1 MLAWAFL
8 ANGQTITTTD
18 IASTNLCPGQ
28 TLNVS
33 YTITGVFSA
42 GNEFRVQLSDAS
54 GLFPDNNNSSNVIG
68 SVTSVAAG
76 SITATIPN
84 LQASGSGYR
93 VRVVST
99 SPAANH
105 LNASDDDNGNNLT
118 VLSRIITTGIPS
130 PAGPYCPGASISVNY
145 TVNCNFVSPNTFTL
159 QLSDA
164 AGNFGSPTNIGTVSS
179 TTSGSVTG
187 TLPETAVGSNAYRVR
202 VVANS
207 PGVTGSPSGFFTIL
221 TRTITT
227 SNPTP
232 SDPYCAG
239 DNISVGYTVNCP
251 FISPNTFTLQLSDRF
266 GNFGSPTNIGSVSA
280 TSNGSI
286 SGTIPEIRYGTGY
299 QVRVVANNP
308 SIIGTESSAF
318 TILSGKLMTM
328 PVANAT
334 ICQGQ
339 RLTLTYSYP
348 SDEVINAGN
357 VYSILL
363 SDASGS
369 FASPTTIGTLRSSAL
384 SGNIQAVIPYTQAG
398 GTGYRIKLV
407 ASTPTVEGC
416 IYGNY
421 TIIGL
426 RPLTNP
432 LDQLLCLNGM
442 ATFTANTGAA
452 SPTYAWQKQP
462 AFVGTL
468 PFVTRTTTD
477 GLGSNAIFGI
487 AKNGTNLYLATGMGV
502 AVSTNNGTSFSSRTN
517 ANSGLVNDLVNDIF
531 YDGTRIFAAT
541 DGGLGISSNNGTS
554 FANTTTVNGLPE
566 NSLRGVAVVG
576 STVYVATFTGGLAI
590 STNTGASFST
600 VRTTADGLGSVLLND
615 VFAEG
620 TNVYVAT
627 SDGLSISVDGGT
639 SFVNYTTANGL
650 GSNQVNDVYVYNGII
665 FAATNSGVSYSTNG
679 GVSFTN
685 ITAGLGGIKVREV
698 FVATDRIYAATDGGL
713 SVSNLGSSSFTNYIS
728 GLGSTSVFSVLF
740 SGTTLYAGTVG
751 GLSITDYANPMGLS
765 TGGNIVASGNMLNIN
780 GILPTDALSRYQV
793 VVSSGGCSA
802 TSSMARLA
810 DIPPALTSSNLSKF
824 DPTTCGGSDGKFT
837 LNGLIPSTKYVL
849 TYTYTG
855 LYGPLAGSP
864 ESGDTITT
872 ATDGSI
878 TVNFLFAGVYSN
890 IKVASLLDVNC
901 TSPLVP
907 LSIELFDPPKPSI
920 PVGAADPV
928 CAGTNIIINL
938 TPNGLGTDE
947 EYVWFV
953 DANGNLNANPSVT
966 QTDTYSPVAIPIVN
980 GSFFVSKRDRVTLCK
995 SDTIEIPYT
1004 IIPNPAITL
1013 QGTTNTTSDGGSDG
1027 SITIQGL
1034 AANTSYLLNYSGPS
1048 TGTPASA
1055 TTTMSNG
1062 LGRIT
1067 ISGLAR
1073 GAYNGISVTTTGA
1086 TQCVSNPLNS
1096 VIIFDPS
1103 DLVPPVDPI
1112 GGSALQTEEEVWG
1125 DTGGYFQYSSNPA
1138 SCVGNSVHFDD
1149 QAHAIAVGRIRQPKA
1164 TPTGNNT
1171 VNDKIEMRGWVQFD
1185 LAGTI
1190 PPNAYIEKVEYRP
1203 KSLTGPWDMVCE
1215 VPVQS
1220 ATGDIQFD
1228 VTQVKKANYGPYPLG
1243 FNQTAFDDIF
1253 NEKYNDFTISGDATG
1268 PWTDLGPQ
1276 GILDVQSSLQGDGLF
1291 QIGLSLSGND
1301 FDIPVY
1307 QFHGI
1312 VFAPSEEHD
1321 IRVTYHLRDF
1331 GDLNEPRYATDISGG
1346 LVGPSHR
1353 IDSIDIN
1360 PSPSITN
1367 RQPSLYIGTTPPDAE
1382 YNGLPSNLANRD
1394 DNTDQDDESLAITNF
1409 TNAST
1414 NNVLIAGQSIAFTV
1428 PGRNNLPTTANLV
1441 VFIDWNGDGVFQ
1453 NTGERF
1459 SRTVAASANFNE
1471 VFNFNIPTNS
1481 QSDSIGVRVRLT
1493 SAAIFDAY
1501 GPAPDG
1507 EVEDFVV
1514 EVKALDFGDL
1524 PDPSAGLGIDNY
1536 QTRLQDNGARHA
1548 QSVTPLVY
1556 LGSSIDTE
1564 ADGEPSSLADGD
1576 DKNNINVDDE
1586 DGIVFLTSPLTPGQ
1600 PATIQFTGT
1609 NNSANQ
1615 ATLYLYAD
1623 FNNDGINSLLPVAFT
1638 VPANA
1643 VVAANA
1649 GTVTRNLTFTLPLN
1663 AAYGGDKVIFRF
1675 RFNTGANPTAN
1686 GLALDGEV
1694 EDYISSDDLL
1704 VYDWGDLPE
1713 PLYTTDDSGGTVGP
1727 SHRIRAIDIDPSAG
1741 GVNYQNALS
1750 IGATTPDAEISGQ
1763 ADATASGD
1771 DNALSPDD
1779 EDLSP
1784 SNFTNPA
1791 TGNRLIAGN
1800 TITLT
1805 IPYTN
1810 RYPTPANLI
1819 VFLDWNG
1826 DGDFVD
1832 AQERIDTLVPANTIG
1847 GTMVIP
1853 NIPIAALNNASNVGV
1868 RVRLTTGAVFDA
1880 FGPAPDGEVEDFFV
1894 TVYGYDYGDLPD
1906 AAAGVATGNYETIFA
1921 LNGTRGPRHL
1931 VDQRLKIGNTIDA
1944 EGDGQAQINAVGDD
1958 INGID
1963 DEDGVIQ
1970 PDSVVRGKPARFKVF
1985 VTNNTAANAYLVGF
1999 VDWNDDGSFE
2009 DASPNQKSGPITI
2022 APGTSGYYDVIFSVP
2037 NVPNPLPERVAARFR
2052 LSNENTAVTF
2062 STGPAQGLATDI
2074 YGEVE
2079 DTYVNI
2085 VGYDWGDLT
2094 EPRYITDNEGGQP
2107 GPSHKIYAID
2117 HDNNPATLALTSLY
2131 IGATAPDAEQEGQAN
2146 QAASG
2151 DDNNGV
2157 NDEDL
2162 TVANFISPITLAP
2175 APLVTSEPIRLRV
2188 PVVNNFPSK
2197 AATLW
2202 VFIDWN
2208 GDGSFTGPQETSF
2221 KSVAG
2226 AFTGN
2231 VDFDYTIPNIVNPD
2245 SIGVRVRLTTGQI
2258 LDAYGQAP
2266 DGEVEDFMVELKA
2279 EDFGDLPDPTAGLG
2293 VNNFQTRRADD
2304 GARHAVPVNKLVYLG
2319 NATDTES
2326 DGVPSSL
2333 AVGDDQNNPNLNDE
2347 DGITFLTSPLIPG
2360 QPVTIQFTATNNS
2373 ASPATLYLY
2382 ADFNNDGVNSLLPI
2396 TFTVPADAVIAA
2408 NGGTVTR
2415 QLTFPFPLNAQ
2426 YGGDQAFFRFR
2437 FTTQVNPGTFGLA
2450 SDGEVED
2457 YQRPVLVYDW
2467 ADLAEPRYITDAKGG
2482 IVGPSHRIN
2491 AIDTD
2496 PTSGINY
2503 QNSLYIGTTSPDAE
2517 VEGQPNQA
2525 STGDDNTYLDDEDL
2539 SKTNF
2544 IHPSLLT
2551 PYPLIAS
2558 EPILFRV
2565 PVDNNNPSKAATLWV
2580 FIDWNGDGIFTGP
2593 QETTS
2598 KTVAAAFSGNVDFS
2612 YTVPNI
2618 AKPDSIGV
2626 RVRLTT
2632 GNIIDAYGQAPDGEV
2647 EDFMMELQS
2656 EDFGDL
2662 PDPTAGL
2669 GVNNYQTRRAD
2680 DGARHAV
2687 PVNRLVYLGNATD
2700 TEADGVPSALATGD
2714 DLNNI
2719 NINDEDGITFITS
2732 PLVPGQPVTVQ
2743 FTATNISASPATLY
2757 LYADFNNDGVNS
2769 LLPITFTVPADAVIA
2784 ANAGTVSRQ
2793 LTFPLPLNAQYGG
2806 DVAFFRFRLSTQ
2818 ANPGTFGLAQDGEIE
2833 DYIKPVLVYDWA
2845 DLPEPLFNTDAIG
2858 GTPGPSHRIG
2868 AIDIDPSSTTANYQN
2883 TLFIGATSPDAEKD
2897 AQPDAN
2903 ASGDDNNYIDDE
2915 DLGQTN
2921 FTNPA
2926 TGDRLIAGNTITL
2939 TIPYTNR
2946 LARNANMIV
2955 LLDWNGDGDFI
2966 DLQERV
2972 ELPAPPAV
2980 GSTLVFN
2987 NIPIPALDNAL
2998 RVGVRIRLTTGTVVD
3013 ANGPA
3018 PDGEVED
3025 FFVTVFGFDYAD
3037 LPDVAPGTGTG
3048 NYETIFALN
3057 GTRGP
3062 RHLIDQNL
3070 RIGNTIDA
3078 EGDGQP
3084 QFNAFGDD
3092 INGIDDEDGVVPPDS
3107 IVRGKPA
3114 RFQVF
3119 VTNKTSSDAYLMG
3132 FVDWNNDGSFEDGY
3146 QNQKSGPDTIPPGFS
3161 GYYEVLFN
3169 VPTEPN
3175 PLPNRVASRFRL
3187 SNESVSV
3194 QLSTGPAQGLLT
3206 DIYGEVEDLYVNIV
3220 GYDWGDLVEPRYITD
3235 NEGGQPGPSHKIY
3248 AIDLDGDGSNPPVT
3262 SLYIGATAPDAENEG
3277 QPNQAASGDDFNGF
3291 NDEDLTIANFIDPT
3305 TLAPYPL
3312 IAGEPIRLRVP
3323 VVNNFPAKTATLW
3336 AFIDWNGDGI
3346 FTGPKETSFKTV
3358 PAAFTGN
3365 IDFDYIIPNIGISDS
3380 IGVRIRLTSGEIL
3393 DAYGQ
3398 APDGEVE
3405 DFMVELQ
3412 TEEFGDLPDA
3422 TVGIG
3427 PNDFQ
3432 TLRARNGARHAVPVH
3447 PLVILGTVVDTEPDG
3462 QPSAKGDGDDL
3473 NRLPD
3478 DEDGIVFLT
3487 PLAPG
3492 NPAKIAFTASNA
3504 SASGAIL
3511 HIYADWNNDG
3521 TLDPVT
3527 TTTLPA
3533 NAAAIAQVVT
3543 FNVPANATFDEGKV
3557 FFRFRLT
3564 SDAIFNAAPSPNGL
3578 ALDGEV
3584 EDYVIPV
3591 FKLGNLVWEDRNNNG
3606 LQDASE
3612 INLGIQN
3619 VRVILR
3625 FGGIVP
3631 FTGVCDSVNQNT
3643 NTNPNTLAVNGGSDL
3658 IQDYVLQTYT
3668 DANGVYGFT
3677 GMIEGIYQIIA
3688 LDTFGLTPTRF
3699 DHIKNVTEEDLD
3711 SDGKPLNN
3719 PWDYVSG
3726 ERRQSKSQQIKFK
3739 ADQIGTDEE
3748 GILDQGNPQLLDP
3761 NAVGVFPDNRVE
3773 QRIDFGYVGLDLGD
3787 LAETTNIPAGDPS
3800 NTNFITTENGTKPE
3814 GPKHIVTPDLRLGN
3828 CQDVEWLGQPDQDAG
3843 AEFKPGPD
3851 SGGDDPIANFSNY
3864 PNFPYDP
3871 SQGRRWPFH
3880 EAANTCGDD
3889 EDGIRFLTP
3898 MIAGYNAMISVKYKA
3913 KNNFDGP
3920 DAFLHAWMDWNGDG
3934 NFDDA
3939 AGNIDANEHIIF
3951 SLLDG
3956 KPTVLEPNT
3965 QAVQLEM
3972 EYLTSAAD
3980 SITLTFKVPANVAY
3994 NNGNILSR
4002 FRISYDPRLGPN
4014 GILAA
4019 NLNFPDPQPGARNSQ
4034 VPGGVIPYGEVE
4046 DYFISLSKVGN
4057 TVFEDRDY
4065 DGFQDLLEPGIKNVP
4080 IKLQFAGADGIL
4092 NSGDPYEFTYHDTT
4106 DANGRYFFC
4115 GLIGNVDPSGIPNP
4129 VYQLIVSDPAGMTAT
4144 FNNPNPSDDAC
4155 IDDNSNGDD
4164 LLIDNRITTD
4174 TFTIT
4179 NPMMLCLDENAPRN
4193 DVGGLVAGNN
4203 RPPSPDALNNFPD
4216 NQYDETRDFGYTG
4229 FDYGDLPIA
4238 SVLPGSNYLTLRDS
4252 MNALFNNKFGP
4263 RHAIQP
4269 RLYLGKGVDG
4279 ELNGKPDADAGSKAG
4294 GDDDDQGAF
4303 KKGITADDETGVR
4316 LLSPLL
4322 PGEFA
4327 YIKVNYTSQDTSAG
4341 GYVNRTAYLDAFI
4354 DWNGNGVMD
4363 IPAEKIEFTHQSTS
4377 ANAPLTTN
4385 NVADITDT
4393 RTATLPATG
4402 ANGVDSTILAFR
4414 VPTTA
4419 VFDSGTVFMR
4429 FRLGWTNYAA
4439 SFPNAFPNGL
4449 GADNNNFHMSV
4460 SPYIKA
4466 YEPFVDAT
4474 GNTGRY
4480 PYPQG
4485 EVEDYAIPVAK
4496 IGNLAWFDHDVF
4508 GDQDANEDVV
4518 DSLHLVLI
4526 WGGVNGTTGAFD
4538 TVGYQ
4543 TSLSSLGSITDIL
4556 YNRTIAPPSVGTYAP
4571 GALVKSGISPSAD
4584 SGLYSFRGLIPG
4596 IYYVLPMKYFA
4607 TDSAS
4612 FVNAWPKHRVVTL
4625 QDNPGVSDGQDSDGL
4640 TSGVSGTSRGP
4651 GAFVKILDGN
4661 SRQPEVCV
4669 NDRPLL
4675 GPAFNERN
4683 PNPELR
4689 ANDALENGK
4698 RDAQD
4703 NANPFTTAFFPDN
4716 QWDKTVDFGWVD
4728 EPNIEANLDIVGVY
4742 FPTSKLCNNF
4752 NVIMHLCVKN
4762 PQEVPLDSLQA
4773 FLDLKAAYGNALY
4786 TGTKPKVS
4794 IADSAYIKGP
4804 AYGKYRKSQLGAK
4817 QQLVPN
4823 PNYNGVTDLRL
4834 LVPTSENTNFLLRGD
4849 SIVCIR
4855 VEFEIDPSQTEKY
4868 PWMSQGQVTAR
4879 AVGFNKQTG
4888 TKRPLTDFRFFHPRF
4903 GKSIVVFDATDEF
4916 NDPMPGSDM
4925 IAFEGM
4931 VADRGL
4937 KGDYQPPYV
4946 SPNVTGRDKYED
4958 ENDKTVQNDEC
4969 WIKTRWNSGIKDVR
4983 VALNSQC
4990 ESIINADIFVPNF
5003 DPACGFDKYTEG
5015 SYYAVIIQDKWT
5027 KETLWTSDDPRPFD
5041 AKKFLDRK
5049 LIYTVISVANSCVEL
5064 WGDFILEDK
5073 IAPVV
5078 KCAPNTD
5085 RKVIN
5090 HLPAGTYSFVCTDID
5105 SVLNVAKSWTNPNY
5119 PYYTGIAVGN
5129 DSCGQTWL
5137 DNVKDVLEV
5146 LADCDASANAAFAY
5160 ARITRTFTFVDEK
5173 NNKVTCNQI
5182 ITFRRP
5188 KIVLPECRV
5197 DIPNNLSGL
5206 SKDLLPADLIKAPF
5220 NLTESVPYYLNGAGK
5235 RIYLTGRDYCGFA
5248 INFTDESVFN
5258 VGACGKKIIRRWTIL
5273 DWCYGMKGDQAN
5285 YPVYHLVSHPDS
5297 ACYAGLFWN
5306 EGAKML
5312 TWEQQLIVGDNG
5324 DPIVTIPDYD
5334 RDGVQGSGYPGG
5346 ERDKPED
5353 DKLPQYDA
5361 GDVLIIS
5368 TGPMECKGGYFFTRK
5383 DLEVTEQS
5391 SWCFDLQVL
5400 QRAPILDPFKRPT
5413 GSYEWKT
5420 DPGVTVK
5427 GDCDKGY
5434 AISGIPMLGHWFLRL
5449 RVYDVCNKDTVI
5461 YYPIRATDQISPVM
5475 KCDDK
5480 LVLSLNNGGLGFVS
5494 GEQVDEGS
5502 WDNCGAVEWKRLR
5515 RPISDACNPNFIGIK
5530 GVVDAN
5536 GNGKIDAYNP
5546 ALTTE
5551 QDYVDV
5557 NRNRKADPGE
5567 YFTIDSNSKL
5577 LMTPLMDSVP
5587 FFCCDRGSVM
5597 VELWGGDKAGNRNYC
5612 WNNIEIEDK
5621 IAPQCAAPWEQ
5632 TIYCDDKNLAFIDD
5646 KIQSARIFGDVI
5658 ITSGNLC
5665 ADFDTT
5671 YTVIKRLKCGAGTIE
5686 RIWTLTKKTVKG
5698 DQSLSCRQII
5708 RVLPVR
5714 EYNICF
5720 PKDVD
5725 QRDCKVPVIDTAFV
5739 KELGCDILAVNV
5751 SDKRYD
5757 ASDTECYKIFRT
5769 YTVIDWCAYDDR
5781 CGDPMQ
5787 EGSVYVVDRAYN
5799 EYGKTPIY
5807 VLVRDKDKNQ
5817 REEFYLSLDET
5828 VNETPV
5834 NTLSDGKVLSG
5845 NDEAFV
5851 PPFCEDAFRD
5861 NPYGLPVGEFYH
5873 SFMYTQIIKVYDEVK
5888 PVVTGDPAK
5897 FCIREGGDCLAN
5909 IKMIVTGKDNCSNE
5923 VTLETQYLMI
5933 APFQTLN
5940 TGSMILFGTPRWST
5954 KALGNGQF
5962 EINVSNLPQ
5971 GKHDLIIVVRDECGN
5986 LSDAT
5991 RIPFTVED
5999 CKAPAPICINGLST
6013 ELMPDGAGAGM
6024 MTVWASD
6031 FVASKIYDCNGQ
6043 GTETNA
6049 AGAKLVTKYSI
6060 NRVGSPVVEAQ
6071 TSLPLTCADAG
6082 KNILVEL
6089 HAWDNAGNHDFCVT
6103 YIEVQDNRKVCGG
6116 SGNVDLGSISG
6127 LITTDEAEPVL
6138 GVQVDLSGAATMKY
6152 NTPAVGTFTFNSLV
6166 KGSDFSVSAQL
6177 DKDHLNGVS
6186 TFDLVLIQKHILG
6199 VKPLEGAYRMI
6210 AADVNNSKSI
6220 STLDMI
6226 QIRKLILNIDT
6237 KFNNVPSWKFIDATY
6252 KFPDAQNPFTA
6263 EYPEVVN
6270 VNDLVGNV
6278 KADFI
6283 AVKMGDVNGNA
6294 ATTSGLAATEIRT
6307 DRTMLLNAEEV
6318 AMKANNQ
6325 YNIAIR
6331 AKDLQNIQ
6339 GYQFTL
6345 NYDLNAVELEGI
6357 EYGVAKADNFG
6368 IFKDKGMITTSWN
6381 LSSGLNAAGN
6391 EVLFTLKLKA
6401 KTGVKLS
6408 EVLNISSRL
6417 TPAEAYDKQNESIG
6431 IKLSFGAD
6439 VTQDLAVLR
6448 QNTPNPFQD
6457 ETLIGFYLPKAAKGT
6472 LTIRDTKGSLV
6483 YRTESNYVK
6492 GENKV
6497 ILKQAD
6503 LRASGVL
6510 YYTLETADFTD
6521 TKKMILLNR

>member
-1 MLAWAFL
+1 MNDWADL
-8 ANGQTITTTD
+8 PEPKYIT
-18 IASTNLCPGQ
+18 
-28 TLNVS
+28 
-33 YTITGVFSA
+33 
-42 GNEFRVQLSDAS
+42 DAS
-54 GLFPDNNNSSNVIG
+54 G
-68 SVTSVAAG
+68 
-76 SITATIPN
+76 
-84 LQASGSGYR
+84 
-93 VRVVST
+93 
-99 SPAANH
+99 
-105 LNASDDDNGNNLT
+105 
-118 VLSRIITTGIPS
+118 GI
-130 PAGPYCPGASISVNY
+130 
-145 TVNCNFVSPNTFTL
+145 
-159 QLSDA
+159 
-164 AGNFGSPTNIGTVSS
+164 
-179 TTSGSVTG
+179 
-187 TLPETAVGSNAYRVR
+187 
-202 VVANS
+202 
-207 PGVTGSPSGFFTIL
+207 
-221 TRTITT
+221 
-227 SNPTP
+227 
-232 SDPYCAG
+232 
-239 DNISVGYTVNCP
+239 
-251 FISPNTFTLQLSDRF
+251 
-266 GNFGSPTNIGSVSA
+266 
-280 TSNGSI
+280 
-286 SGTIPEIRYGTGY
+286 
-299 QVRVVANNP
+299 
-308 SIIGTESSAF
+308 
-318 TILSGKLMTM
+318 
-328 PVANAT
+328 
-334 ICQGQ
+334 
-339 RLTLTYSYP
+339 
-348 SDEVINAGN
+348 
-357 VYSILL
+357 
-363 SDASGS
+363 
-369 FASPTTIGTLRSSAL
+369 
-384 SGNIQAVIPYTQAG
+384 
-398 GTGYRIKLV
+398 
-407 ASTPTVEGC
+407 
-416 IYGNY
+416 
-421 TIIGL
+421 
-426 RPLTNP
+426 
-432 LDQLLCLNGM
+432 
-442 ATFTANTGAA
+442 
-452 SPTYAWQKQP
+452 
-462 AFVGTL
+462 
-468 PFVTRTTTD
+468 
-477 GLGSNAIFGI
+477 
-487 AKNGTNLYLATGMGV
+487 
-502 AVSTNNGTSFSSRTN
+502 
-517 ANSGLVNDLVNDIF
+517 
-531 YDGTRIFAAT
+531 
-541 DGGLGISSNNGTS
+541 
-554 FANTTTVNGLPE
+554 
-566 NSLRGVAVVG
+566 
-576 STVYVATFTGGLAI
+576 
-590 STNTGASFST
+590 
-600 VRTTADGLGSVLLND
+600 
-615 VFAEG
+615 
-620 TNVYVAT
+620 
-627 SDGLSISVDGGT
+627 
-639 SFVNYTTANGL
+639 
-650 GSNQVNDVYVYNGII
+650 
-665 FAATNSGVSYSTNG
+665 
-679 GVSFTN
+679 
-685 ITAGLGGIKVREV
+685 
-698 FVATDRIYAATDGGL
+698 
-713 SVSNLGSSSFTNYIS
+713 
-728 GLGSTSVFSVLF
+728 
-740 SGTTLYAGTVG
+740 
-751 GLSITDYANPMGLS
+751 
-765 TGGNIVASGNMLNIN
+765 
-780 GILPTDALSRYQV
+780 
-793 VVSSGGCSA
+793 
-802 TSSMARLA
+802 
-810 DIPPALTSSNLSKF
+810 
-824 DPTTCGGSDGKFT
+824 
-837 LNGLIPSTKYVL
+837 
-849 TYTYTG
+849 
-855 LYGPLAGSP
+855 
-864 ESGDTITT
+864 
-872 ATDGSI
+872 
-878 TVNFLFAGVYSN
+878 
-890 IKVASLLDVNC
+890 
-901 TSPLVP
+901 
-907 LSIELFDPPKPSI
+907 
-920 PVGAADPV
+920 
-928 CAGTNIIINL
+928 
-938 TPNGLGTDE
+938 
-947 EYVWFV
+947 
-953 DANGNLNANPSVT
+953 
-966 QTDTYSPVAIPIVN
+966 
-980 GSFFVSKRDRVTLCK
+980 
-995 SDTIEIPYT
+995 
-1004 IIPNPAITL
+1004 
-1013 QGTTNTTSDGGSDG
+1013 
-1027 SITIQGL
+1027 
-1034 AANTSYLLNYSGPS
+1034 
-1048 TGTPASA
+1048 
-1055 TTTMSNG
+1055 
-1062 LGRIT
+1062 
-1067 ISGLAR
+1067 
-1073 GAYNGISVTTTGA
+1073 
-1086 TQCVSNPLNS
+1086 
-1096 VIIFDPS
+1096 
-1103 DLVPPVDPI
+1103 
-1112 GGSALQTEEEVWG
+1112 
-1125 DTGGYFQYSSNPA
+1125 
-1138 SCVGNSVHFDD
+1138 
-1149 QAHAIAVGRIRQPKA
+1149 
-1164 TPTGNNT
+1164 
-1171 VNDKIEMRGWVQFD
+1171 
-1185 LAGTI
+1185 
-1190 PPNAYIEKVEYRP
+1190 
-1203 KSLTGPWDMVCE
+1203 
-1215 VPVQS
+1215 
-1220 ATGDIQFD
+1220 
-1228 VTQVKKANYGPYPLG
+1228 
-1243 FNQTAFDDIF
+1243 
-1253 NEKYNDFTISGDATG
+1253 
-1268 PWTDLGPQ
+1268 
-1276 GILDVQSSLQGDGLF
+1276 
-1291 QIGLSLSGND
+1291 
-1301 FDIPVY
+1301 
-1307 QFHGI
+1307 
-1312 VFAPSEEHD
+1312 
-1321 IRVTYHLRDF
+1321 
-1331 GDLNEPRYATDISGG
+1331 
-1346 LVGPSHR
+1346 VGPSHR
-1353 IDSIDIN
+1353 IHYLD
-1360 PSPSITN
+1360 
-1367 RQPSLYIGTTPPDAE
+1367 
-1382 YNGLPSNLANRD
+1382 
-1394 DNTDQDDESLAITNF
+1394 
-1409 TNAST
+1409 
-1414 NNVLIAGQSIAFTV
+1414 
-1428 PGRNNLPTTANLV
+1428 
-1441 VFIDWNGDGVFQ
+1441 
-1453 NTGERF
+1453 
-1459 SRTVAASANFNE
+1459 
-1471 VFNFNIPTNS
+1471 
-1481 QSDSIGVRVRLT
+1481 SDSG
-1493 SAAIFDAY
+1493 
-1501 GPAPDG
+1501 
-1507 EVEDFVV
+1507 
-1514 EVKALDFGDL
+1514 
-1524 PDPSAGLGIDNY
+1524 
-1536 QTRLQDNGARHA
+1536 
-1548 QSVTPLVY
+1548 
-1556 LGSSIDTE
+1556 
-1564 ADGEPSSLADGD
+1564 
-1576 DKNNINVDDE
+1576 
-1586 DGIVFLTSPLTPGQ
+1586 
-1600 PATIQFTGT
+1600 
-1609 NNSANQ
+1609 
-1615 ATLYLYAD
+1615 
-1623 FNNDGINSLLPVAFT
+1623 
-1638 VPANA
+1638 
-1643 VVAANA
+1643 
-1649 GTVTRNLTFTLPLN
+1649 
-1663 AAYGGDKVIFRF
+1663 
-1675 RFNTGANPTAN
+1675 
-1686 GLALDGEV
+1686 
-1694 EDYISSDDLL
+1694 
-1704 VYDWGDLPE
+1704 
-1713 PLYTTDDSGGTVGP
+1713 
-1727 SHRIRAIDIDPSAG
+1727 
-1741 GVNYQNALS
+1741 
-1750 IGATTPDAEISGQ
+1750 SGQ
-1763 ADATASGD
+1763 
-1771 DNALSPDD
+1771 NYL
-1779 EDLSP
+1779 
-1784 SNFTNPA
+1784 
-1791 TGNRLIAGN
+1791 N
-1800 TITLT
+1800 T
-1805 IPYTN
+1805 
-1810 RYPTPANLI
+1810 
-1819 VFLDWNG
+1819 
-1826 DGDFVD
+1826 
-1832 AQERIDTLVPANTIG
+1832 
-1847 GTMVIP
+1847 
-1853 NIPIAALNNASNVGV
+1853 
-1868 RVRLTTGAVFDA
+1868 
-1880 FGPAPDGEVEDFFV
+1880 
-1894 TVYGYDYGDLPD
+1894 
-1906 AAAGVATGNYETIFA
+1906 
-1921 LNGTRGPRHL
+1921 
-1931 VDQRLKIGNTIDA
+1931 
-1944 EGDGQAQINAVGDD
+1944 
-1958 INGID
+1958 
-1963 DEDGVIQ
+1963 
-1970 PDSVVRGKPARFKVF
+1970 
-1985 VTNNTAANAYLVGF
+1985 
-1999 VDWNDDGSFE
+1999 
-2009 DASPNQKSGPITI
+2009 
-2022 APGTSGYYDVIFSVP
+2022 
-2037 NVPNPLPERVAARFR
+2037 
-2052 LSNENTAVTF
+2052 
-2062 STGPAQGLATDI
+2062 
-2074 YGEVE
+2074 
-2079 DTYVNI
+2079 
-2085 VGYDWGDLT
+2085 
-2094 EPRYITDNEGGQP
+2094 
-2107 GPSHKIYAID
+2107 
-2117 HDNNPATLALTSLY
+2117 LY
-2131 IGATAPDAEQEGQAN
+2131 IGATPPDSENDGRPTHLAN
-2146 QAASG
+2146 G
-2151 DDNNGV
+2151 DNNSYQA
-2157 NDEDL
+2157 DEDL
-2162 TVANFISPITLAP
+2162 SSLNFLNPTTNQP
-2175 APLVTSEPIRLRV
+2175 FPLVTSEPIRLRV

-2360 QPVTIQFTATNNS
+2360 QPVTIQYTATNNS

-2382 ADFNNDGVNSLLPI
+2382 ADFNNDGINSLLPI

-2415 QLTFPFPLNAQ
+2415 QLTFPFPQNAQ
-2426 YGGDQAFFRFR
+2426 YGGDVAFFRFR
-2437 FTTQVNPGTFGLA
+2437 FTTQVNPGIFGLA

-2457 YQRPVLVYDW
+2457 YLRPVLVYDW

-2503 QNSLYIGTTSPDAE
+2503 QNSLYIGATSPDAE
-2517 VEGQPNQA
+2517 ADGKPNQA

-2539 SKTNF
+2539 SKNNF

-2565 PVDNNNPSKAATLWV
+2565 PVVNNNPSKAATLWV
-2580 FIDWNGDGIFTGP
+2580 FIDWNGDGSFTGP
-2593 QETTS
+2593 QETTA
-2598 KTVAAAFSGNVDFS
+2598 KPVAAAFSGNVDFS
-2612 YTVPNI
+2612 YSIPNI

-2626 RVRLTT
+2626 RVRLTS
-2632 GNIIDAYGQAPDGEV
+2632 GQILDAYGQAPDGEV
-2647 EDFMMELQS
+2647 EDFVMELQS

-2687 PVNRLVYLGNATD
+2687 PVNKLVYLGNATD
-2700 TEADGVPSALATGD
+2700 TESDGVPSSQATGD
-2714 DLNNI
+2714 DQNNI

-2743 FTATNISASPATLY
+2743 FTATNNSASPATLY

-2769 LLPITFTVPADAVIA
+2769 LLPVTFTVPANALIA
-2784 ANAGTVSRQ
+2784 ANAGTVTRQ
-2793 LTFPLPLNAQYGG
+2793 LTFPFPLNAQYGG
-2806 DVAFFRFRLSTQ
+2806 DVAFFRFRLTTQ

-2897 AQPDAN
+2897 AQPNAN
-2903 ASGDDNNYIDDE
+2903 ANGDDNNYLDDE

-2939 TIPYTNR
+2939 TIPFTNR
-2946 LARNANMIV
+2946 LASNANMIV
-2955 LLDWNGDGDFI
+2955 FLDWNGDGDFI
-2966 DLQERV
+2966 DVQERV
-2972 ELPAPPAV
+2972 ELPAPPVV
-2980 GSTLVFN
+2980 GGTLVFN

-2998 RVGVRIRLTTGTVVD
+2998 RVGVRVRLTTGTVVD
-3013 ANGPA
+3013 ANGAA

-3037 LPDVAPGTGTG
+3037 LPDAASGTAKG

-3119 VTNKTSSDAYLMG
+3119 VTNKTSADAYLRG
-3132 FVDWNNDGSFEDGY
+3132 FVDWNDDGSFEDGY
-3146 QNQKSGPDTIPPGFS
+3146 QNQKSEIDTIPPGFS

-3248 AIDLDGDGSNPPVT
+3248 AIDPDGDSGNPPVT

-3291 NDEDLTIANFIDPT
+3291 NDEDLTINNFIDPN

-3346 FTGPKETSFKTV
+3346 FTGPKETTFKTV

-3380 IGVRIRLTSGEIL
+3380 IGVRIRVTSGEIL

-3447 PLVILGTVVDTEPDG
+3447 PLVILGTNIDTEPDG

-3504 SASGAIL
+3504 SANGAIL

-3533 NAAAIAQVVT
+3533 NSATIAQVVT

-3564 SDAIFNAAPSPNGL
+3564 TDANFNAAPGPNGL

-3612 INLGIQN
+3612 ISLGIQN

-3643 NTNPNTLAVNGGSDL
+3643 NTNPNTLAVNGGSDI
-3658 IQDYVLQTYT
+3658 IQDYVLQTFT
-3668 DANGVYGFT
+3668 DAKGVYGFT

-3711 SDGKPLNN
+3711 SDGKPLKN
-3719 PWDYVSG
+3719 PWNYISS
-3726 ERRQSKSQQIKFK
+3726 ERRQSKSQQIKVK
-3739 ADQIGTDEE
+3739 ADLIGTDEE

-3800 NTNFITTENGTKPE
+3800 NTSFITTENGTKPE

-3934 NFDDA
+3934 NFDDG
-3939 AGNIDANEHIIF
+3939 AGNIDANEHILF

-4019 NLNFPDPQPGARNSQ
+4019 NLNFPDPQPGAGNSQ

-4046 DYFISLSKVGN
+4046 DYFIALTKVGN

-4065 DGFQDLLEPGIKNVP
+4065 DGYQDVLEPGIKNVP
-4080 IKLQFAGADGIL
+4080 ITLQFAGADGIL
-4092 NSGDPYEFTYHDTT
+4092 NNGDPYEFTYRDTT
-4106 DANGRYFFC
+4106 DANGRYYFC
-4115 GLIGNVDPSGIPNP
+4115 GLIGNVDPSGITNP
-4129 VYQLIVSDPAGMTAT
+4129 VYRIIVDDPAGMTST
-4144 FNNPNPSDDAC
+4144 FNNPDPSDDSC

-4164 LLIDNRITTD
+4164 LLIDNRITAD
-4174 TFTIT
+4174 TFSIT
-4179 NPMMLCLDENAPRN
+4179 NPMALCLDENAPRN

-4203 RPPSPDALNNFPD
+4203 RPPSADALNNFPD

-4229 FDYGDLPIA
+4229 FDYGDLPITA
-4238 SVLPGSNYLTLRDS
+4238 ILPGSKYLTLRDS
-4252 MNALFNNKFGP
+4252 MNALFSGKFGP

-4303 KKGITADDETGVR
+4303 KKGVTADDETGVR

-4322 PGEFA
+4322 PGEYA

-4363 IPAEKIEFTHQSTS
+4363 IPAEKVEFTHQSTS
-4377 ANAPLTTN
+4377 ANALLTTN
-4385 NVADITDT
+4385 NIADITDT
-4393 RTATLPATG
+4393 RTAILPGTG

-4439 SFPNAFPNGL
+4439 AFPNAFPNGL
-4449 GADNNNFHMSV
+4449 AADNNSFHMTV
-4460 SPYIKA
+4460 SPYVKA
-4466 YEPFVDAT
+4466 YEPFNDVA
-4474 GNTGRY
+4474 GNAGRY

-4543 TSLSSLGSITDIL
+4543 TNLSSLGAVTDIR
-4556 YNRTIAPPSVGTYAP
+4556 YNLSIAPSAVGTYTP
-4571 GALVKSGISPSAD
+4571 GALVKTGTSPAAD

-4596 IYYVLPMKYFA
+4596 IYYVLPRKYFA

-4625 QDNPGVSDGQDSDGL
+4625 QDNPGVDDNNDSDGH
-4640 TSGVSGTSRGP
+4640 TKGVGGTSRGP
-4651 GAFVKILDGN
+4651 GAFVKITDGN

-4669 NDRPLL
+4669 NDRPV
-4675 GPAFNERN
+4675 G
-4683 PNPELR
+4683 
-4689 ANDALENGK
+4689 ENGK
-4698 RDAQD
+4698 RDADD
-4703 NANPFTTAFFPDN
+4703 NANPFTPAFFPDN
-4716 QWDKTVDFGWVD
+4716 QWDKSVDIGWVD

-4855 VEFEIDPSQTEKY
+4855 VEFEIDPSKTEKY

-4888 TKRPLTDFRFFHPRF
+4888 AKRPLTDFRFFHPRF

-4937 KGDYQPPYV
+4937 KGDYQQPYV
-4946 SPNVTGRDKYED
+4946 APNVTGRDKYED

-4983 VALNSQC
+4983 VALNSKC

-5027 KETLWTSDDPRPFD
+5027 KETIWTSDDPRPFD

-5049 LIYTVISVANSCVEL
+5049 LIYTVISVANSCVEI
-5064 WGDFILEDK
+5064 WGDFILVDK

-5078 KCAPNTD
+5078 QCATNTD
-5085 RKVIN
+5085 RKVVGN
-5090 HLPAGTYSFVCTDID
+5090 TPTGTYIFVCTDID
-5105 SVLNVAKSWTNPNY
+5105 SILNVKRSWSNPNY
-5119 PYYTGIAVGN
+5119 PYYTGIAVAK
-5129 DSCGQTWL
+5129 DSCGQAWL
-5137 DNVKDVLEV
+5137 DNVKDELEV
-5146 LADCDASANAAFAY
+5146 LADCDASANAGFVY
-5160 ARITRTFTFVDEK
+5160 ARIRRVFTFTDDK
-5173 NNKVTCNQI
+5173 DNKTTCTQI
-5182 ITFRRP
+5182 ISFRRP
-5188 KIVLPECRV
+5188 QIVLPECKV
-5197 DIPNNLSGL
+5197 EIPNNLAGA
-5206 SKDLLPADLIKAPF
+5206 SKDLIPADLIKAPF
-5220 NLTESVPYYLNGAGK
+5220 NLAESVPYYLNGAGK
-5235 RIYLTGRDYCGFA
+5235 RIYLTGRDYCGIA
-5248 INFTDESVFN
+5248 LNYTDEIVFKT
-5258 VGACGKKIIRRWTIL
+5258 GECGRKIIRHWTLL
-5273 DWCYGMKGDQAN
+5273 DWCYGVINNQVS
-5285 YPVYHLVSHPDS
+5285 YPVYHLVPNAD
-5297 ACYAGLFWN
+5297 ADCYSSIAWDPSLH
-5306 EGAKML
+5306 ML
-5312 TWEQQLIVGDNG
+5312 TWEQHLIVGDNG
-5324 DPIVTIPDYD
+5324 TPIVSIPDYD
-5334 RDGVQGSGYPGG
+5334 RDGVQGSGYQGG
-5346 ERDKPED
+5346 ERDRPED
-5353 DKLPQYDA
+5353 DKLSTYDA
-5361 GDVLIIS
+5361 GDVLTVS
-5368 TGPMECKGGYFFTRK
+5368 TAPMECKGSYFFTRK
-5383 DLEVTEQS
+5383 DLDITEQS
-5391 SWCFDLQVL
+5391 KWCFDLQVV
-5400 QRAPILDPFKRPT
+5400 QRSPILDPFKRPT
-5413 GSYEWKT
+5413 GSYEWIT
-5420 DPGVTVK
+5420 DPFVQVK

-5434 AISGIPMLGHWFLRL
+5434 SITGIPMLGNWFLRL
-5449 RVYDVCNKDTVI
+5449 RVYDVCNSDTLI
-5461 YYPIRATDQISPVM
+5461 YYPIRAVDKIAPVM
-5475 KCDDK
+5475 KSDNK
-5480 LVLSLNNGGLGFVS
+5480 LILSLNNGGLGFVS
-5494 GEQVDEGS
+5494 AEQFDEGS
-5502 WDNCGAVEWKRLR
+5502 WDNCSRLEWKRLR
-5515 RPISDACNPNFIGIK
+5515 RPVSNLVNANFIGIK

-5536 GNGKIDAYNP
+5536 ENGKIDAYSSS
-5546 ALTTE
+5546 TTSP

-5557 NRNRKADPGE
+5557 NRNRQADPEE
-5567 YFTIDSNSKL
+5567 YFKIDANTSL

-5587 FFCCDRGSVM
+5587 FFCADRGTVM
-5597 VELWGGDKAGNRNYC
+5597 LELWGNDNAGNRSYSWGNVL
-5612 WNNIEIEDK
+5612 IEDK
-5621 IAPQCAAPWEQ
+5621 TIPVCSAPW
-5632 TIYCDDKNLAFIDD
+5632 TISVSCDDKSLYFIDS
-5646 KIQSARIFGDVI
+5646 KVASAKAFGDVL

-5665 ADFDTT
+5665 ADFDTA
-5671 YTVIKRLKCGAGTIE
+5671 YSVIKKLKCGAGTIE
-5686 RIWTLTKKTVKG
+5686 RIWTLTKQTSKG
-5698 DQSLSCRQII
+5698 SVVVTCKQII
-5708 RVLPVR
+5708 RVLPLR
-5714 EYNICF
+5714 EYNIYF

-5725 QRDCKVPVIDTAFV
+5725 QRDCKTPVIDTAFT

-5751 SDKRYD
+5751 TDKRYD
-5757 ASDTECYKIFRT
+5757 ASNDECYKIFRT
-5769 YTVIDWCAYDDR
+5769 YTVIDWCAYDDS
-5781 CGDPMQ
+5781 CGDPTAD
-5787 EGSVYVVDRAYN
+5787 GIVYVVDRSYSN
-5799 EYGKTPIY
+5799 YGQTPIY
-5807 VLVRDKDKNQ
+5807 VLVRDADQDQ
-5817 REEFYLSLDET
+5817 REEFYLSLND
-5828 VNETPV
+5828 TPKEG
-5834 NTLSDGKVLSG
+5834 NLSDSKVATG
-5845 NDEAFV
+5845 NDESFV
-5851 PPFCEDAFRD
+5851 PAYCENAFSG

-5873 SFMYTQIIKVYDEVK
+5873 AFQYTQIIKVYDEVK
-5888 PVVTGDPAK
+5888 PVVTGDQAK
-5897 FCIREGGDCLAN
+5897 FCIREGGDCLAD
-5909 IKMIVTGKDNCSNE
+5909 IKMIVKGTDNCTDQ
-5923 VTLETQYLMI
+5923 VTLETNLLAI
-5933 APFQTLN
+5933 APFQTREA
-5940 TGSMILFGTPRWST
+5940 GSMVAYSTSRWRVKPLT
-5954 KALGNGQF
+5954 GGQF

-5971 GKHDLIIVVRDECGN
+5971 GKHDLIVVVRDECGN
-5986 LSDAT
+5986 LSEPT

-5999 CKAPAPICINGLST
+5999 CKGPAPICINGLST
-6013 ELMPDGAGAGM
+6013 SLMPDGNGGGM
-6024 MTVWASD
+6024 ITVWATD
-6031 FVASKIYDCNGQ
+6031 FVASKVFDCNGQ
-6043 GTETNA
+6043 GPETSGN
-6049 AGAKLVTKYSI
+6049 GKLVTKYSI
-6060 NRVGSPVVEAQ
+6060 NRVGSPASENQ
-6071 TSLPLTCADAG
+6071 TSMVFNCKEAG
-6082 KNILVEL
+6082 KIVLVEL
-6089 HAWDNAGNHDFCVT
+6089 HAWDNAGNHDFCVSFV
-6103 YIEVQDNRKVCGG
+6103 EVQDNRKVCET
-6116 SGNVDLGSISG
+6116 GNANLGSIIG
-6127 LITTDEAEPVL
+6127 VVTTDQFVPLV
-6138 GVQVDLSGAATMKY
+6138 GVAIDMNGASTLKQTTANSGVFAFNGLSKGA
-6152 NTPAVGTFTFNSLV
+6152 
-6166 KGSDFSVSAQL
+6166 DFSLSAQL
-6177 DKDHLNGVS
+6177 DKDHINGVS
-6186 TFDLVLIQKHILG
+6186 TFDLVVIQKHILG
-6199 VKPLEGAYRMI
+6199 VKLIDNPYRQI

-6220 STLDMI
+6220 TTLDMI
-6226 QIRKLILNIDT
+6226 QIRKLILQVDD
-6237 KFNNVPSWKFIDATY
+6237 KFKSVPSWKFVDAAY
-6252 KFPDAQNPFTA
+6252 RFPNASNPFGA
-6263 EYPEVVN
+6263 EYPEVIN
-6270 VNDLVGNV
+6270 VNNLNGNV
-6278 KADFI
+6278 KADFVAI
-6283 AVKMGDVNGNA
+6283 KMGDVNGNA
-6294 ATTSGLAATEIRT
+6294 STVNGIAAAEIRSN
-6307 DRTMLLNAEEV
+6307 RHLLLTAEEQ
-6318 AMKANNQ
+6318 AMKVDGS
-6325 YNIAIR
+6325 YEVTIR
-6331 AKDLQNIQ
+6331 AKDLPNIQ

-6345 NYDLNAVELEGI
+6345 TYAQNLVELEGI

-6368 IFKDKGMITTSWN
+6368 IFKDKGAITTSWN
-6381 LSSGLNAAGN
+6381 LNSGVSAAGN

-6401 KTGVKLS
+6401 KANTKLS

-6417 TPAEAYDKQNESIG
+6417 TPAEAYDKENESIG
-6431 IKLSFGAD
+6431 VKLSFGAI
-6439 VTQDLAVLR
+6439 TSQDFAVLR
-6448 QNTPNPFQD
+6448 QNKPNPFSE
-6457 ETLIGFYLPKAAKGT
+6457 ETSIGFYLPKATKGI
-6472 LTIRDTKGSLV
+6472 LSIRDSKGSLI
-6483 YRTESNYVK
+6483 YRVDGTYSK
-6492 GENKV
+6492 GENKIV
-6497 ILKQAD
+6497 LKQAE

-6510 YYTLETADFTD
+6510 YYTLETADFVD
-6521 TKKMILLNR
+6521 TKKMILLNL